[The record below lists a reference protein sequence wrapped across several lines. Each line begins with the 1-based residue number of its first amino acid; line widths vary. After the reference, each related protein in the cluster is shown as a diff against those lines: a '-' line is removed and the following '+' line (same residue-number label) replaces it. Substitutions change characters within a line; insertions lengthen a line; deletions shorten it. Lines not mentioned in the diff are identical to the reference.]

1 MDPLTIAGLG
11 VGLIG
16 GIGSMFGAGRAN
28 RKLEEMMRRN
38 PAYQA
43 NPLAQQRLGL
53 AQTLL
58 NARMPGAASAERNI
72 YQNQANQMAA
82 INRGATDSSQVLA
95 MAAAG
100 QGQAN
105 QAFGNLA
112 QQEAQDYQRR
122 YGNLTNAQD
131 FAVQEKDKEFQ
142 DQVRRYQDMVA
153 IQGAKNQNTQGI
165 WNNLTQLGLGAANLG
180 MAGGMGNLF
189 GTSKGPSG
197 YYYGTDS
204 NLMPSTYKVPLAKY

>member
-1 MDPLTIAGLG
+1 
-11 VGLIG
+11 
-16 GIGSMFGAGRAN
+16 MFGAKRAN
-28 RKLEEMMRRN
+28 KKLDELAHAN
-38 PAYQA
+38 PAYAA

-82 INRGATDSSQVLA
+82 VNRGATDSSQVLA

-100 QGQAN
+100 QGQTN

-131 FAVQEKDKEFQ
+131 FSVQEGDKVFQ
-142 DQVRRYQDMVA
+142 DRVRRYQDNVS
-153 IQGAKNQNTQGI
+153 IQGTKNQNTQGV
-165 WNNLTQLGLGAANLG
+165 WNSLTQLGMGVAGLG
-180 MAGGMGNLF
+180 MSSGMGNMF
-189 GTSKGPSG
+189 GGGSQQGDN
-197 YYYGTDS
+197 YYGTDS
-204 NLMPSTYKVPLAKY
+204 NLRPSTYKVPLAKYQ